1 MITYRFVRT
10 FSSSTPTV
18 PNIKVEPSNYLDVDL
33 GVNNDENRNTNHEG
47 RGLSYLHDIS
57 RIRNF
62 HLRDPQ
68 GQVSSQ
74 FYILGY
80 YEDGLEQ
87 GEHLNDEDALEENEG
102 VFKVPSLPP
111 ELTGNSIK
119 KKKLKSKGMMT
130 KQIPASVA

>member
-1 MITYRFVRT
+1 MIIYRFVRT

-47 RGLSYLHDIS
+47 NKSFFCCDVQSVLL
-57 RIRNF
+57 
-62 HLRDPQ
+62 LLDPW
-68 GQVSSQ
+68 GKISSQ
-74 FYILGY
+74 CYILGY

-87 GEHLNDEDALEENEG
+87 GGHLNDEDSLEGNEG

-111 ELTGNSIK
+111 EHTGNGLK
-119 KKKLKSKGMMT
+119 KRKLKSKGITT
-130 KQIPASVA
+130 K